1 MRGKTAKKIKK
12 EVRSSADDMKMLLTA
27 QILSFMEEQAKSRN
41 FFQRWKVAMRY
52 VFKKDFRGILGE

>member
-12 EVRSSADDMKMLLTA
+12 EVRASADDMKMLLTA

>member
-12 EVRSSADDMKMLLTA
+12 EVEAATEDMQMFLTV
-27 QILSFMEEQAKSRN
+27 QIVNFLAEQAKRRS
-41 FFQRWKVAMRY
+41 FFQRWKAAMRY

>member
-27 QILSFMEEQAKSRN
+27 QILNFMEEQAENKS
-41 FFQRWKVAMRY
+41 FFHRWKIAMRY

>member
-27 QILSFMEEQAKSRN
+27 QILSFMEEQAKSKS

>member
-1 MRGKTAKKIKK
+1 MRGSTAKKIKK
-12 EVRSSADDMKMLLTA
+12 EVKSSADDMKMLLTA
-27 QILSFMEEQAKSRN
+27 QILSFMEEQAKSKS

>member
-1 MRGKTAKKIKK
+1 MRGTTAKKIKK

-27 QILSFMEEQAKSRN
+27 QILNFMEEQAKCKS

>member
-12 EVRSSADDMKMLLTA
+12 EVRSSADEMKMLLTA
-27 QILSFMEEQAKSRN
+27 QILSFMEEQAKSKS
-41 FFQRWKVAMRY
+41 FFQRWKVAMHY

>member
-12 EVRSSADDMKMLLTA
+12 EVRSAADAMKMFLTA

>member
-12 EVRSSADDMKMLLTA
+12 EVRASADDMKILLTA
-27 QILSFMEEQAKSRN
+27 QILNFMEEQAESKN

-52 VFKKDFRGILGE
+52 VFNKDFRGILGE

>member
-1 MRGKTAKKIKK
+1 MRGSTAKKIKK
-12 EVRSSADDMKMLLTA
+12 EVKSSADDMKMLLTA
-27 QILSFMEEQAKSRN
+27 QILNFMEEQAQSKS

>member
-1 MRGKTAKKIKK
+1 MRSSTAKKIKK
-12 EVRSSADDMKMLLTA
+12 EVHSTADDMKMLLTA
-27 QILSFMEEQAKSRN
+27 QILSFMEEQAKSKN

>member
-1 MRGKTAKKIKK
+1 MRGSNARKIRQ
-12 EVRSSADDMKMLLTA
+12 EVKSSADDMKMLLTA
-27 QILSFMEEQAKSRN
+27 QILSFMEEQAKSKN

>member
-1 MRGKTAKKIKK
+1 MRGKVAKKIKK

-27 QILSFMEEQAKSRN
+27 QILSFMEEQAKHKS

-52 VFKKDFRGILGE
+52 VLKKDFRGILGE

>member
-27 QILSFMEEQAKSRN
+27 QILSFMEKQAKSRN

>member
-27 QILSFMEEQAKSRN
+27 QILNFMEEQAKRKS